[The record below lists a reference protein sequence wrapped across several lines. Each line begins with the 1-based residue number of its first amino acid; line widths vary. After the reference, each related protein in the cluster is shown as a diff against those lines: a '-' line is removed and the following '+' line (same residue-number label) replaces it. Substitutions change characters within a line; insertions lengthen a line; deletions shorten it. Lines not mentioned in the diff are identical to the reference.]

1 MRPMSENSGR
11 ADDVALVPGSIASH
25 LSCLLVKLG
34 QVSFRLQE
42 AALAPLDLRVRHF
55 SVLQGLADRGPSVQL
70 ELGRYLRIDPATMA
84 AVLDDLGRIEAVSR
98 ERSPEDRRRYIVT
111 LTAEGEGLLSRA
123 VAAIEAV
130 DATFR
135 ADLQHKPASDLLE
148 DLRHLAADPALA
160 AAFDTA
166 ADRRTPNR

>member
-1 MRPMSENSGR
+1 MRPMTEHSHR
-11 ADDVALVPGSIASH
+11 ADDIALVPGSIASH

-84 AVLDDLGRIEAVSR
+84 AVLDDLGRMDAVSR
-98 ERSPEDRRRYIVT
+98 ERALEDRRRYIVT
-111 LTAEGEGLLSRA
+111 LTPEGQGLLSRA

-130 DATFR
+130 DTTF
-135 ADLQHKPASDLLE
+135 
-148 DLRHLAADPALA
+148 AA
-160 AAFDTA
+160 
-166 ADRRTPNR
+166 